1 MTAVT
6 DDDYHTK
13 NVSASSDWTEVSVTW
28 GNLKQASDWGK
39 DMDFDPTSIDK
50 LSWQI
55 KESVGKT
62 GTLYIDDVTCV
73 GGQSNVENITDET
86 SFVIAPNPAK
96 NGVANIYV
104 AERCDVTVTDMT
116 GRIVAQFVAVP
127 ELDNKISVRNTGIYV
142 VKAGNSIQKLI
153 VK

>member
-1 MTAVT
+1 MTAVK

-13 NVSASSDWTEVSVTW
+13 KVSASSDWTEVSVTW
-28 GNLKQASDWGK
+28 SSLKQASDWGK
-39 DMDFDPTSIDK
+39 DMDFDETSIDK

-55 KESVGKT
+55 KENVGKT

-73 GGQSNVENITDET
+73 GGHSNVENIADET

-96 NGVANIYV
+96 NGIAYIYV
-104 AERCDVTVTDMT
+104 AERCDVTVSDMT

-127 ELDNKISVRNTGIYV
+127 ELDNKISIKNAGIYV
-142 VKAGNSIQKLI
+142 VKAGNSIKKLI